1 MAADGD
7 EVEEPPA
14 LPLDESLYVS
24 EEDDTLEKVKRGF
37 KQFGRGLKRG
47 GEEIAAGSK
56 KLASKS
62 KEKLDSALEKRKQ
75 AKAMKDPLAF
85 PWKSLSVADLK
96 DRLRQL
102 GLTVSGKKDDLID
115 RIMQHYRTEIPTTED
130 GTTELLDDFEQVPEV
145 PPAPDLVEMSQAD
158 DEVEQSPEVVQESQP
173 DFREILPETPIFVSE
188 QDGQLYAYDPP
199 RVVDKK
205 TGKRTNRLRRSIN
218 NLFAFMLF
226 IFTLSVID
234 VGFDMWIFDKFGILN
249 EILANRVIRTYGGM
263 SDTMT
268 VALSASVAIIF
279 FAATLMLLSGR
290 RPATAGMLVMTAV
303 TLSFAIRGG
312 AAIVAGSFDDLTV
325 VGHLIIDLMLAIP
338 FTVTFWI
345 PAMLQLLLPSDETEP
360 MSGFYPE
367 PESITDTSDDTEDGE
382 DMGRFD
388 VDRPNPPKRRLRGQ
402 GSPYELLFL
411 ILALISWPV
420 TLLFSTLVVGEV
432 HVSSF
437 GIDKIWSA
445 NQQGLMLL
453 LPLYIFSFVCTYACY
468 RLDQEAREGDVYA
481 KQKAAYHRDM
491 DQYLDLKKAYYEK
504 AAEDLGMSSSTGEES

>member
-1 MAADGD
+1 MAADED
-7 EVEEPPA
+7 EVEEPSD

-75 AKAMKDPLAF
+75 AKVMKDPLAF

-102 GLTVSGKKDDLID
+102 GLTVSGKKDDLVD

-130 GTTELLDDFEQVPEV
+130 GATELMGDLDQIPDV

-158 DEVEQSPEVVQESQP
+158 DEVEQNQEVVQESQP
-173 DFREILPETPIFVSE
+173 DFREIPPETPIFQDE

-199 RVVDKK
+199 RVIDQK

-303 TLSFAIRGG
+303 SLSFVIRGG
-312 AAIVAGSFDDLTV
+312 AAIVAGSFDDITV
-325 VGHLIIDLMLAIP
+325 VVNLIFDLMLAIP

-360 MSGFYPE
+360 TSGFYSE

-388 VDRPNPPKRRLRGQ
+388 VDRPDPPKRRQRGQ

-432 HVSSF
+432 HVSNF

-504 AAEDLGMSSSTGEES
+504 AADDLGMSSSTGEES

>member
-1 MAADGD
+1 
-7 EVEEPPA
+7 
-14 LPLDESLYVS
+14 
-24 EEDDTLEKVKRGF
+24 
-37 KQFGRGLKRG
+37 
-47 GEEIAAGSK
+47 
-56 KLASKS
+56 
-62 KEKLDSALEKRKQ
+62 
-75 AKAMKDPLAF
+75 
-85 PWKSLSVADLK
+85 
-96 DRLRQL
+96 
-102 GLTVSGKKDDLID
+102 VSGKKDDLVD

-205 TGKRTNRLRRSIN
+205 TGRRTNRLRRSLN
-218 NLFAFMLF
+218 NLFAVMLF

-234 VGFDMWIFDKFGILN
+234 VGFDMGIFDKFGILN
-249 EILANRVIRTYGGM
+249 EILANRVIPPYGGM

-360 MSGFYPE
+360 TSGFFAE
-367 PESITDTSDDTEDGE
+367 PESITDTSDDGNLGE
-382 DMGRFD
+382 DMGDFS
-388 VDRPNPPKRRLRGQ
+388 VARPKPPKRRQ
-402 GSPYELLFL
+402 PGSYSLYEIIFL
-411 ILALISWPV
+411 ILSAVLWPISLGMLILLSLPNFETRYGGISAYSTAGT
-420 TLLFSTLVVGEV
+420 TLL
-432 HVSSF
+432 
-437 GIDKIWSA
+437 GIFFFLAITCS
-445 NQQGLMLL
+445 
-453 LPLYIFSFVCTYACY
+453 YFVFKYD
-468 RLDQEAREGDVYA
+468 REARDGAEYA
-481 KQKAAYHRDM
+481 KEKLAYHRDM
-491 DQYLDLKKAYYEK
+491 DQFLDLKKAYYEK
-504 AAEDLGMSSSTGEES
+504 KAEELGTSSSTGEES